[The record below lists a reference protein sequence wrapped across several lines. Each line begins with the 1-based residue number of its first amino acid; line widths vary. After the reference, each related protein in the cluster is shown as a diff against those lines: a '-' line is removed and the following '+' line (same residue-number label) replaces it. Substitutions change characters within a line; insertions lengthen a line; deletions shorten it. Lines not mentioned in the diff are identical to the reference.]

1 MGVIN
6 KKLFDSTQTFSN
18 FMNYKYLSMSE
29 SLNRIKQLFIK
40 YKFLSPPHKYSK
52 LSWNSLYYRRRTLF
66 KNGRFVLYTHPTLIS
81 ESRRVTEFNWEK
93 CIASPYNNCFSL
105 ALNGSKVPNYNVRV
119 MKVSDAAYLR
129 HHLVNY
135 LQALLE
141 SWSGQRDL

>member
-1 MGVIN
+1 M
-6 KKLFDSTQTFSN
+6 
-18 FMNYKYLSMSE
+18 KYC
-29 SLNRIKQLFIK
+29 
-40 YKFLSPPHKYSK
+40 
-52 LSWNSLYYRRRTLF
+52 YRKRTSF
-66 KNGRFVLYTHPTLIS
+66 KNDKFVLYTHPTLIS

-135 LQALLE
+135 LQTLLE
-141 SWSGQRDL
+141 SWSGQRDLKLHKGKKLELFFD

>member
-1 MGVIN
+1 M
-6 KKLFDSTQTFSN
+6 
-18 FMNYKYLSMSE
+18 
-29 SLNRIKQLFIK
+29 
-40 YKFLSPPHKYSK
+40 
-52 LSWNSLYYRRRTLF
+52 
-66 KNGRFVLYTHPTLIS
+66 LYTHPTLIS

-135 LQALLE
+135 LQAFHEDPFLIIRIGILCVVFVVLMVGISRYSCTE
-141 SWSGQRDL
+141 TYAEGNGNFPNYFYTIKL